1 MPQNKVVDQKVVDE
15 ICCLKKEK
23 KASWRDMYRAYK
35 RNGGLN
41 EYSSSYGFR
50 QGIFNGS
57 VADLDGIIKWLK
69 ERPIPVNKKQKS
81 INLSQRCKDF
91 EGRRLHKTYAKENG
105 VFGLQR
111 EYLE

>member
-1 MPQNKVVDQKVVDE
+1 MEQNKVDQKAVDE

-23 KASWRDMYRAYK
+23 KASWRDVYRAYK

-41 EYSSSYGFR
+41 EYGSCYGFR
-50 QGIFNGS
+50 QGIFSGS

-69 ERPIPVNKKQKS
+69 DRPVPDNKKPKS

-91 EGRRLHKTYAKENG
+91 EGRRLVRVYAKEKG
-105 VFGLQR
+105 LFGLQR